1 MVATSSDFPRFNF
14 RLVLFSHCS
23 SLQIGFRWEH
33 GSVRQ
38 SVDPPIW
45 SKLIDLMDCHDIFFF
60 YRHSCLPQDGL

>member
-14 RLVLFSHCS
+14 RLVVFSHCS

-33 GSVRQ
+33 GSVSQ

-45 SKLIDLMDCHDIFFF
+45 SKPIDLMDCHDIFFF
-60 YRHSCLPQDGL
+60 YRHPCLPQDGL